1 MGGFRT
7 DQVLQIKMR
16 KTDGKFPPKDL
27 QNGGKIEDG
36 VLLEELQNGGKM
48 EDGDVSEEDYQ
59 RGTWSHKL
67 DFLLSVIGYSV
78 GVSNIWRFPYLCI
91 RNGGGAFLIPFFF
104 FLIFCG
110 IPLYFLELCLGQ
122 FSGVSSIFVWKLC
135 PLFKGLG
142 FLMVIVS
149 ALMSWYYITVIVWVL
164 YYLVNSFFDP
174 LPWSV
179 CTESWNTEYC
189 IESRAK
195 AAGNVTIAA
204 ANSSFYNITGMT
216 RSGFQNGT
224 FTTSATTQSELQNT
238 SPVLTNSALANVTI
252 TGTGYSIQDIIK
264 DSPTAA
270 KEFWQRRVLRISSG
284 FDNPGSVE
292 PHLIIGSLVA
302 WVLVFFCLMKGVKS
316 VGKVVYVTAVLP
328 YILLT
333 VFLIRGLMLEGSVD
347 GIMYYLTPDFSRLS
361 DFQVWLEAGIQVFY
375 SLGPAWGGLITMSSY
390 NKFNNNCFRDA
401 IIGSLADG
409 LTSFY
414 AGFVIFTV
422 LGHLA
427 VVTGLKISDMAD
439 SGPGLA
445 LVVYPEAMLSLPFP
459 HLWAVLFFLMLL
471 TLGIDSQFGTFETV
485 SSGLVDAF
493 PQYFGGRKTLL
504 TAGLCAIM
512 FILGLPFTTSGG
524 MYYFQ
529 IVDWY
534 AASLCVTL
542 TSFLE
547 CVIVGW
553 IYGADRFSKDVKM
566 MLGMEVNVVIRVC
579 WCIITPLVMLAAFII
594 TLTNY
599 QPPTYEGYEYPIHA
613 RVIGFLLSLIPLV
626 PLPVTAIY
634 YFSKTNGTCL
644 QRLRKLTQPSA
655 DWGPHLNKYKREY
668 QENLQNTPDEAPL
681 LLTAKRNLLGNL
693 VR

>member
-1 MGGFRT
+1 
-7 DQVLQIKMR
+7 MR
-16 KTDGKFPPKDL
+16 KTDGEAKLPSMEL
-27 QNGGKIEDG
+27 LNGGKT
-36 VLLEELQNGGKM
+36 EE
-48 EDGDVSEEDYQ
+48 GDDSSQEDYQ

-104 FLIFCG
+104 FLVFCG

-149 ALMSWYYITVIVWVL
+149 ALMSWYYITVLVWVL
-164 YYLVNSFFDP
+164 YYLVNSFTDP

-179 CTESWNTEYC
+179 CTEKWNTHHC
-189 IESRAK
+189 IESRVK
-195 AAGNVTIAA
+195 AAGIGSVAE
-204 ANSSFYNITGMT
+204 NSVF
-216 RSGFQNGT
+216 
-224 FTTSATTQSELQNT
+224 QNT
-238 SPVLTNSALANVTI
+238 SLLYNASSSSILQNISTAFNVSVSTNDTNP
-252 TGTGYSIQDIIK
+252 GTG

-284 FDNPGSVE
+284 FDDVGTIE
-292 PHLIIGSLVA
+292 PHLVIGLFVA
-302 WVLVFFCLMKGVKS
+302 WVLVFLCLMKGVKS

-333 VFLIRGLMLEGSVD
+333 TFLIRGLMLEGSID
-347 GIMYYLTPDFSRLS
+347 GIMYYLSPDFSRLS

-390 NKFNNNCFRDA
+390 NKFNNNCLRDA

-414 AGFVIFTV
+414 AGFVIFAL
-422 LGHLA
+422 LGNLA
-427 VVTGLKISDMAD
+427 AETGLKISDMTGD

-445 LVVYPEAMLSLPFP
+445 LVVYPEAMLSLPIP

-485 SSGLVDAF
+485 SSGLADAF
-493 PQYFGGRKTLL
+493 PQYFAGRKPIL
-504 TAGLCAIM
+504 TAGVCIIM
-512 FILGLPFTTSGG
+512 FVLGLPFCTNGG

-534 AASLCVTL
+534 AASLCVLL

-547 CVIVGW
+547 CIIVGW
-553 IYGADRFSKDVKM
+553 IYGADKFSKDVKLM
-566 MLGMEVNVVIRVC
+566 IGKDVNIVIRFC
-579 WCIITPLVMLAAFII
+579 WCIITPLVMLVTFII

-599 QPPTYEGYEYPIHA
+599 QPPTYEGYKYPVHA
-613 RVIGFLLSLIPLV
+613 RVAGFILSLIPLIPV
-626 PLPVTAIY
+626 PVTAVY
-634 YFSKTNGTCL
+634 YYTRTDGTFL
-644 QRLRKLTQPSA
+644 QRIRKLTQPAA
-655 DWGPHLNKYKREY
+655 DWGPHLNKYKKEY
-668 QENLQNTPDEAPL
+668 HENQSNTPDGAP

-693 VR
+693 M

>member
-1 MGGFRT
+1 MGGIRT
-7 DQVLQIKMR
+7 DQLLRFKMGR
-16 KTDGKFPPKDL
+16 TNGKARSHTMEMQD
-27 QNGGKIEDG
+27 NGRSDAES
-36 VLLEELQNGGKM
+36 ESS
-48 EDGDVSEEDYQ
+48 SEEDYH

-142 FLMVIVS
+142 FLMVTVS
-149 ALMSWYYITVIVWVL
+149 AMMSWYYITVIVWVL
-164 YYLVNSFFDP
+164 YYLVSSFYDP
-174 LPWSV
+174 LPWSQ
-179 CTESWNTEYC
+179 CTQSWNTDHC
-189 IESRAK
+189 IESRLQAAK
-195 AAGNVTIAA
+195 NVSRVTNSLLNSTVSSLYF
-204 ANSSFYNITGMT
+204 NSSTVPNITY
-216 RSGFQNGT
+216 
-224 FTTSATTQSELQNT
+224 
-238 SPVLTNSALANVTI
+238 LANETKPI
-252 TGTGYSIQDIIK
+252 LISK
-264 DSPTAA
+264 LEDSPTAA
-270 KEFWQRRVLRISSG
+270 KEFWQQRVLRISKG
-284 FDNPGSVE
+284 FDDVGSIQ
-292 PHLIIGSLVA
+292 PHLIIGLFVA
-302 WVLVFFCLMKGVKS
+302 WVLVFLCLMKGVKS
-316 VGKVVYVTAVLP
+316 VGKVVYVTAILP

-333 VFLIRGLMLEGSVD
+333 TFLIRGLMLEGSVD
-347 GIMYYLTPDFSRLS
+347 GILYYLSPDFSRLT

-414 AGFVIFTV
+414 AGFVIFAV

-427 VVTGLKISDMAD
+427 TVTGLKISDMAD

-445 LVVYPEAMLSLPFP
+445 LVVYPEAMLTLPFP

-485 SSGLVDAF
+485 SSGLADAF
-493 PQYFGGRKTLL
+493 PQYFKGRKTLL
-504 TAGLCAIM
+504 TAVLCLIL
-512 FILGLPFTTSGG
+512 FVLGLPFTTNGG

-547 CVIVGW
+547 CIIVGW
-553 IYGADRFSKDVKM
+553 IYGAERFSRDVKL
-566 MLGMEVNVVIRVC
+566 MLGTEVNVVIRFC
-579 WCIITPLVMLAAFII
+579 WCIITPLVMLAAFIL

-599 QPPTYEGYEYPIHA
+599 QPPTYEGYAYPIHA

-626 PLPVTAIY
+626 PLLVTAVY
-634 YFSKTNGTCL
+634 YLMKTDGTFL
-644 QRLRKLTQPSA
+644 QRLKTLTQPSS
-655 DWGPHLNKYKREY
+655 DWGPHVNKYKKEY
-668 QENLQNTPDEAPL
+668 QEIQQNSPDEAP

>member
-1 MGGFRT
+1 MEM
-7 DQVLQIKMR
+7 QEE
-16 KTDGKFPPKDL
+16 GK
-27 QNGGKIEDG
+27 
-36 VLLEELQNGGKM
+36 VEESDSSSSSS
-48 EDGDVSEEDYQ
+48 EGDYH

-142 FLMVIVS
+142 FLMVTVS
-149 ALMSWYYITVIVWVL
+149 AMMSWYYITVLAWVL
-164 YYLVNSFFDP
+164 YYLVNSFYNP
-174 LPWSV
+174 LPWSD
-179 CTESWNTEYC
+179 CTESWNTAHC
-189 IESRAK
+189 IESRIKDIHNATSSVLQ
-195 AAGNVTIAA
+195 NITS
-204 ANSSFYNITGMT
+204 NSSSLY
-216 RSGFQNGT
+216 
-224 FTTSATTQSELQNT
+224 NT
-238 SPVLTNSALANVTI
+238 SLAIETEVKKNT
-252 TGTGYSIQDIIK
+252 T
-264 DSPTAA
+264 TAA
-270 KEFWQRRVLRISSG
+270 KEFWQRRVLRISQG
-284 FDNPGSVE
+284 FDEAGSVE
-292 PHLIIGSLVA
+292 PHLIIGLLVA
-302 WVLVFFCLMKGVKS
+302 WVLVFLCLMKGVKS

-333 VFLIRGLMLEGSVD
+333 TFLIRGLMLEGSVD
-347 GIMYYLTPDFSRLS
+347 GIWHYLTPDFSRLT

-414 AGFVIFTV
+414 AGFVIFAL

-427 VVTGLKISDMAD
+427 AMTGLKISDMAD

-445 LVVYPEAMLSLPFP
+445 LVVYPEAMLTLPFP

-485 SSGLVDAF
+485 SSGLADAF
-493 PQYFGGRKTLL
+493 PQYFSGEKRKTLL
-504 TAGLCAIM
+504 TAGLCAIL
-512 FILGLPFTTSGG
+512 FVLGIPFSTNGG

-547 CVIVGW
+547 CIIVGW
-553 IYGADRFSKDVKM
+553 IYGADRFSKDVKL
-566 MLGMEVNVVIRVC
+566 MLGMEVNVVIRFC
-579 WCIITPLVMLAAFII
+579 WCILTPLAMLVAFIL

-599 QPPTYEGYEYPIHA
+599 QPPTYEGYTYPVHA
-613 RVIGFLLSLIPLV
+613 RVIGFLLSLIPLI
-626 PLPVTAIY
+626 PLPVTAVY
-634 YFSKTNGTCL
+634 YFRKVDGTFL
-644 QRLRKLTQPSA
+644 QRLHKLTQPSE
-655 DWGPHLNKYKREY
+655 DWGPHVSKYKKGYRETY
-668 QENLQNTPDEAPL
+668 HNTPDETPL
-681 LLTAKRNLLGNL
+681 LNTIKRNLLGSPSH
-693 VR
+693 